1 MLQPPS
7 LQLSAQDRSA
17 RYLDTHFLP
26 PRSHSPL
33 QGTLF
38 PALWHRLSV
47 SAHVGRLSIREQ
59 VRNGRQ
65 AFDEQLTFLG
75 IEAQACTKAQV
86 RTMVQACTK
95 VQVRAQAQGSI
106 KIQDVILF

>member
-17 RYLDTHFLP
+17 RFLDTHFLP

-38 PALWHRLSV
+38 LALGHRLSV
-47 SAHVGRLSIREQ
+47 SAHVGRLSTHEQ
-59 VRNGRQ
+59 ARNGRQ
-65 AFDEQLTFLG
+65 AFHEQLTFLG
-75 IEAQACTKAQV
+75 IKAQACTKAQV
-86 RTMVQACTK
+86 RTMVQVRTVVQVSKEAQGGIK
-95 VQVRAQAQGSI
+95 VQDG
-106 KIQDVILF
+106 ILF